1 MLPPPCG
8 GGLGRGVPSHSEFAA
23 TPSLTLPHM
32 GGGNSQ
38 KLARARRV
46 ASGDVLM
53 RLEGVCDRIARF
65 ARGVTAAAVAVCA
78 VVLPAHAQEEGAAA
92 SAEAR
97 PFRLY
102 RWQEDYSYLANRER
116 TGWEQLKYIL
126 LPGLP
131 NSYLSLGGEL
141 RNRIDAY
148 DPYLFGIGRSGF
160 DWASEQA
167 RLFQHFDL
175 HLGKAFRAFLQ
186 LDTSFESG
194 RPVQR
199 AFDQSPPDVRLAF
212 GDLLLPVGAGTAM
225 LRGGRQDL
233 YLGPSRWLAIRDP
246 TNIRRS
252 FDGVLVEYSDPNVT
266 LRGFAARPVNI
277 LPDAFDD
284 RTFQAEFFR
293 GGYATVRRPFGVPV
307 TVDGYVYGKQQDS
320 ATFARGTASE
330 DRWTGGGRIAANFA
344 GFETIGEAA
353 YQWGTFGN
361 ARIAAVGAF
370 GDAGY
375 RFAPFDASPTKVTP
389 KTGVRAHYASGDD
402 DLRSRTFR
410 NFTGAYPAASVIS
423 EMSLISV
430 SNVTNVQPYVQFF
443 ISSGPVVGASWNFV
457 RKVTTADS
465 VYGPIGTLITAR
477 NSTSLDVA
485 QIGQLD
491 LTWDLTRFV
500 QLHALYAHIF
510 AGQYIKDAGGRSFD
524 YYRLQV
530 MARW

>member
-1 MLPPPCG
+1 M
-8 GGLGRGVPSHSEFAA
+8 
-23 TPSLTLPHM
+23 
-32 GGGNSQ
+32 
-38 KLARARRV
+38 
-46 ASGDVLM
+46 LM
-53 RLEGVCDRIARF
+53 RLEGAFDRIIHIGRCLLA
-65 ARGVTAAAVAVCA
+65 ACVVATCGLTA
-78 VVLPAHAQEEGAAA
+78 AHAQEEGAAA
-92 SAEAR
+92 GAEAR

-102 RWQEDYSYLANRER
+102 RWQENYDYLATRER
-116 TGWEQLKYIL
+116 TGWERLKYIP

-148 DPYLFGIGRSGF
+148 DPYLFGLGRIGF

-167 RLFQHFDL
+167 RVLQHFDL
-175 HLGKAFRAFLQ
+175 HLGKTFRAFVQ

-199 AFDQSPPDVRLAF
+199 AFDQSPPDLRLAF
-212 GDLLLPVGAGTAM
+212 GDVLLPVGSGTAM

-252 FDGVLVEYSDPNVT
+252 FDGVLGEYSDPNVT
-266 LRGFAARPVNI
+266 LRVFAARPVSI

-284 RTFQAEFFR
+284 ETFQAEFFR
-293 GGYATVRRPFGVPV
+293 GGYATLRRPFGIPV

-320 ATFARGTASE
+320 ATFARGTAAE
-330 DRWTGGGRIAANFA
+330 DRWTGGGRIAGNLA
-344 GFETIGEAA
+344 GFEGIGEAA

-375 RFAPFDASPTKVTP
+375 RFAPFNALDGKVTP
-389 KTGVRAHYASGDD
+389 KIGVRAHYASGDD
-402 DLRSRTFR
+402 NLGGATFR
-410 NFTGAYPAASVIS
+410 NFTGAFPAASVIS

-430 SNVTNVQPYVQFF
+430 SNVTNLQPYVQFF
-443 ISSGPVVGASWNFV
+443 VSPGPVVGASWNFV

-485 QIGQLD
+485 QIAQLD

-500 QLHALYAHIF
+500 QVHALYSHIF